1 MQSSRWDGTVT
12 SSLSPS
18 TLSLSFSLPFTSR
31 SHPASLSSSPP
42 SCHLS
47 PPTLYQPSPTPVP
60 PEFKTVRSL
69 FYRTRSFTDLPSP
82 FRTFANPQASE
93 VLAVSHPSTFLLL
106 LHHSLPSSSLA
117 LPPCRETRAW
127 SESPR
132 GVVTKLKPYPH
143 KSFVLLGEGKH

>member
-1 MQSSRWDGTVT
+1 MRRDCNLLSVPFLSL
-12 SSLSPS
+12 SLSPYLLPLAL
-18 TLSLSFSLPFTSR
+18 TLPPYPLHPLHVTFLHQLSISPFPPPFLPSLKPSDLFFIAHARSPIFPLPFE
-31 SHPASLSSSPP
+31 
-42 SCHLS
+42 LS
-47 PPTLYQPSPTPVP
+47 PTLKPRRYWP
-60 PEFKTVRSL
+60 
-69 FYRTRSFTDLPSP
+69 
-82 FRTFANPQASE
+82 
-93 VLAVSHPSTFLLL
+93 SHPSTFLLL